1 MLRGGG
7 ENAEL
12 LGILILFGGG
22 TLIRAQHYIYIYL
35 FIYLY
40 LLHIWKMTFLG
51 EINLIYIT
59 HEW

>member
-22 TLIRAQHYIYIYL
+22 TLIRAQHYIYIYI
-35 FIYLY
+35 FIYLF
-40 LLHIWKMTFLG
+40 IF
-51 EINLIYIT
+51 IT
-59 HEW
+59 YMEDDIFRGN